1 MPDEPTPETRQQA
14 TSTAPAPSPSQSE
27 ATSQDDGYDPQWMTK
42 LTPRHKSDLEEF
54 SRTLPAHKELE
65 SAKASIAR
73 REKWGNASRD
83 EIERIL
89 DNESELGEAKQL
101 LIDLGIATKD
111 DLEDL
116 RTHRE
121 LRIKL
126 SGRKASAPAA
136 AKAGSQDGEEN
147 PFFSQLD
154 AWAKARGIAPK
165 PARSEADG
173 EWKVPG
179 GGGGPA
185 PLDYKERLRS
195 GKPLPSAAEIDR
207 DTADWLARNTR

>member
-1 MPDEPTPETRQQA
+1 MPENDTTLAAQQA

-27 ATSQDDGYDPQWMTK
+27 VQSQDDGYDPQWMTK

-54 SRTLPAHKELE
+54 SKTLPAHRELE

-73 REKWGNASRD
+73 REKWGNATRD

-101 LIDLGIATKD
+101 LISLGIATKD

-126 SGRKASAPAA
+126 SGRKASAPATP
-136 AKAGSQDGEEN
+136 GSKDGEEN

-154 AWAKARGIAPK
+154 AWAKSRGIPVPDANP
-165 PARSEADG
+165 RSEADG
-173 EWKVPG
+173 KWKAPG
-179 GGGGPA
+179 NGARGTGA
-185 PLDYKERLRS
+185 QSYKDILKS
-195 GKPLPSAAEIDR
+195 GKPLPSAAEIDAQ
-207 DTADWLARNTR
+207 TARFLQGR